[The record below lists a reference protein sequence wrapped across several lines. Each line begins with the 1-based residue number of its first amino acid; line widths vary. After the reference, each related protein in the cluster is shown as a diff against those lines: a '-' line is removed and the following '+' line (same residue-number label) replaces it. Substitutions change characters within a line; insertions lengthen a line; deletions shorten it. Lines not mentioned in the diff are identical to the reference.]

1 MPPISLLT
9 TKLYIPP
16 TRPDLVPRLRLIEQL
31 TDGLHRKLTLISAP
45 AGFGKT
51 TLVTEWLDSVRL
63 DAKNETQAENK
74 IAWLSLDEGDNDL
87 VRFLTYFIAALN
99 QIKGIEATFGKGTL
113 SMLLSPQPPSI
124 ETILT
129 SLINEFAA
137 ISVRI
142 IFVLDD
148 NHLIETQ
155 PIHDALTFLLEHLPP
170 QMHLVIATREDPHLP
185 LSRLRALG
193 LLTELRVADLRF
205 TSAEAA
211 EFLNRVMDLDL
222 SAEDITA
229 LETHTEGWIAG
240 LQLAAISLQGKEDT
254 TKLIKSFSGSHRL
267 VLDYLFEE
275 VLDQQSESVQNFLL
289 QTAILDRLTGSLC
302 DAITGQENGHETL
315 KTLEQANLFIV
326 PLDEERRWYRYHH
339 LFADLLRQQLHQ
351 SAAFSTGDESGDVAE
366 LHKRASV
373 WYEDN
378 GLEIKAFHHAVA
390 ANDFEHAARLVEG
403 DGMPLHL
410 RGALDPVL
418 NWLESL
424 PTTVLDARP
433 SLWVMYGSALLLA
446 GQLTSVEGKLQSA
459 EAALGGA
466 ELDDK
471 TKFLVGFI
479 ASARAAMASY
489 VMTSQPT
496 GVKQKLQAAEAAME
510 DSESDEK
517 SQDLVGLVTPIRA
530 ALAINQQ
537 QVETVIVQSRRAL
550 EYLHPNNPFRITPTW
565 LLGVAYQ
572 LQGDRAA
579 ASRAYTEAIS
589 MSQAVGAFLIT
600 IPATIGL
607 GNVQETENQLYLAA
621 ESYRRGLQLGDDQPL
636 PVACEAYLGLA
647 RIFYEWNDLDAA
659 QQHRQQSVQLA
670 RQLENTDNI
679 ISCELFHTHLK
690 LAQGDVAEA
699 ATILTQ
705 ADQFVRQHNFM
716 HRMPEVAAA
725 QVLTSLHQGDLAAA
739 AYLAEKHELPISR
752 ARVHLAQG
760 DTAAALA
767 VLRPLRQQVEAKGWA
782 DERLKVMV
790 LQAVALYALAL
801 KERREKEDAV
811 QLLGDALALAEPGGF
826 IRTFLD
832 EGPPMARLLY
842 EAQTRGIAPDY
853 VRGLLTAFPIAE
865 PEKVV
870 PSKSQ
875 APESEMI
882 ELLSGREL
890 EVLGLMAQGLK
901 YNQIAEQLFVS
912 LNTIRSHTKNI
923 YSKLEV
929 NNRTQAIQKANDL
942 NYL

>member
-1 MPPISLLT
+1 MNEGARS
-9 TKLYIPP
+9 
-16 TRPDLVPRLRLIEQL
+16 
-31 TDGLHRKLTLISAP
+31 GRKLTLISAP

-51 TLVTEWLDSVRL
+51 TLVTEWLDNLRV
-63 DAKNETQAENK
+63 DAKKENRIEER

-99 QIKGIEATFGKGTL
+99 QIEGIDAIFGKGVL
-113 SMLLSPQPPSI
+113 AMLQSPQPPPM

-129 SLINEFAA
+129 SLINEIAA

-142 IFVLDD
+142 IFILDD
-148 NHLIETQ
+148 YHLIEAQ
-155 PIHDALTFLLEHLPP
+155 PIHDLLPFLLEHLPP

-185 LSRLRALG
+185 LARLRATDQ
-193 LLTELRVADLRF
+193 LTELRATDLRF
-205 TSAEAA
+205 TSSEAA
-211 EFLNRVMDLDL
+211 EFLNQVMGLGL

-229 LETHTEGWIAG
+229 LETRTEGWIAG

-254 TKLIKSFSGSHRL
+254 TKIIKSFSGSHRL

-275 VLDQQSESVQNFLL
+275 VLEQQPESVQIFLL

-302 DAITGQENGHETL
+302 DAITGQENGQETL
-315 KTLEQANLFIV
+315 ETLEQANLFIV

-339 LFADLLRQQLHQ
+339 LFADLLRHRLHQ
-351 SAAFSTGDESGDVAE
+351 SAASSSEEESGDVAE
-366 LHKRASV
+366 LHKRASL

-378 GLEIKAFHHAVA
+378 GLEIEAFQHAVA
-390 ANDFEHAARLVEG
+390 ANDFEDAARLVEG
-403 DGMPLHL
+403 EGMPLHL
-410 RGALDPVL
+410 RGALAPVL

-446 GQLTSVEGKLQSA
+446 GQLTSVEQKLQAA

-479 ASARAAMASY
+479 ASARAALSSY
-489 VMTSQPT
+489 VLTGQPT
-496 GVKQKLQAAEAAME
+496 GVEQKLQAAEAALQ
-510 DSESDEK
+510 DTESDEK

-530 ALAINQQ
+530 ALAINQD

-550 EYLHPNNPFRITPTW
+550 EYLHPDNPFRITPTW

-579 ASRAYTEAIS
+579 ASQAYTEAIT
-589 MSQAVGAFLIT
+589 MSQAVGAILIT

-607 GNVQETENQLYLAA
+607 GNIQETENQLYLAA
-621 ESYRRGLQLGDDQPL
+621 ESYRRGLQMGDDQPL
-636 PVACEAYLGLA
+636 PVACEAHLGLA
-647 RIFYEWNDLDAA
+647 RISYEWNDLDAA

-670 RQLENTDNI
+670 QQLENNDNI
-679 ISCELFHTHLK
+679 ISCEVFLARLK
-690 LAQGDVAEA
+690 LAQGDVAGA
-699 ATILTQ
+699 AAVLAQ
-705 ADQFVRQHNFM
+705 VEQFVRQHNFM
-716 HRMPEVAAA
+716 HRMPEIAAA
-725 QVLTSLHQGDLAAA
+725 QVLTSLHQGNLAAA
-739 AYLAEKHELPISR
+739 AHLAQTHELPISR
-752 ARVHLAQG
+752 TRVQLAQG
-760 DTAAALA
+760 DTGAALA
-767 VLRPLRQQVEAKGWA
+767 SLEPLRQQAEAKGWE
-782 DERLKVMV
+782 DERLKIMV
-790 LQAVALYALAL
+790 LRAVALDAHG
-801 KERREKEDAV
+801 ENEEAV

-826 IRTFLD
+826 IRIFVD

-842 EAQTRGIAPDY
+842 ETLSQGIAPDY
-853 VRGLLTAFPIAE
+853 VRRLLASFPINE
-865 PEKVV
+865 PEQVD

-882 ELLSGREL
+882 EFLSEREL
-890 EVLGLMAQGLK
+890 EVLGLLAQGLK
-901 YNQIAEQLFVS
+901 YNQIAEQLIVS
-912 LNTIRSHTKNI
+912 LNTIRSHTKHI
-923 YSKLEV
+923 YDKLEV

-942 NYL
+942 NLL